1 MTLKD
6 SIQSDAVS
14 VFLSADEFAETVV
27 YNPHGGGSRT
37 ILAVVDREPPSI
49 LDNAGNVLSLSF
61 MVYVANS
68 ATEGIAATQI
78 DVGGDKLQI
87 SAMTGELPRRT
98 CTILKVMDNDNG
110 MLQIAVR

>member
-1 MTLKD
+1 MSLRD

-27 YNPHGGGSRT
+27 YNPQGGGSRT

-49 LDNAGNVLSLSF
+49 FDDLGNVLSLTF

-68 ATEGIAATQI
+68 STAGITATEV
-78 DVGGDKLQI
+78 DVGGDQI
-87 SAMTGELPRRT
+87 QVSAKTGELPRRAF
-98 CTILKVMDNDNG
+98 TIVRVMANDEG
-110 MLQIAVR
+110 MLQLAVR